1 MDAQTDAA
9 EADRHRASEARA
21 RALLAAAEHQHQ
33 MAEIRAIPNAE
44 ATCSTRR

>member
-9 EADRHRASEARA
+9 EAERRRASEARA

-33 MAEIRAIPNAE
+33 MTEIRAIPNAE
-44 ATCSTRR
+44 AASSS